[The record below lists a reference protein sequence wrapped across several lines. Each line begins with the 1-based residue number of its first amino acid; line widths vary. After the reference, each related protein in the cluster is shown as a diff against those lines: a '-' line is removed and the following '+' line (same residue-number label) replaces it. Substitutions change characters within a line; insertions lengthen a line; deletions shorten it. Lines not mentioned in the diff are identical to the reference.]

1 MVFRPFPGC
10 GRGGSVTPAFPA
22 CSGLPQGG
30 VTNFEHQFSGV
41 SATIANTLPIQAEN
55 IDVGLLGGDLGLGD
69 AVRRVEWGEVLRHG
83 WRRPEDRPFSIWH
96 VRRNLEME
104 WVIFARDV
112 LKMPIKTVFT
122 SASKRHHSRR
132 PRWLIG
138 RMDAIITPTDQAA
151 SFVPNV
157 WAVVPHGID
166 TRKFV
171 PPPDRGAAWRALGW
185 PGEIGIGMF
194 GRIRPNKGTDVF
206 VEALCRVLPEF
217 PAVTAL
223 INGIVTRKNRGFARS
238 LRDKVTVA
246 GLAQRV
252 IWSDVTDYQKIIER
266 YQGMSLMTA
275 CPRREEFGLT
285 PMEAMACGAPTLLS
299 DTGNFRHMMVA
310 GETGFMVPTGDV
322 DALTARLREMLS
334 DPGRLEKM
342 GAAARLKA
350 ERDHDFGLEVEGIG
364 DVYQRLWAEG

>member
-1 MVFRPFPGC
+1 M
-10 GRGGSVTPAFPA
+10 TPAFA
-22 CSGLPQGG
+22 HRGGLPQVI

-41 SATIANTLPIQAEN
+41 SATIANTLPIQADHL
-55 IDVGLLGGDLGLGD
+55 DVGLLGGDLGLGD
-69 AVRRVEWGEVLRHG
+69 RVRRVKWRDVLRHG
-83 WRRPEDRPFSIWH
+83 WQRPGDKPFTIWH

-104 WVIFARDV
+104 WAIFARDV

-138 RMDAIITPTDQAA
+138 RMDAIIAVTDQAA
-151 SFVPNV
+151 TFVPNV

-166 TRKFV
+166 TAKFV
-171 PPPDRGAAWRALGW
+171 PAPDRGAAWRALGW

-206 VEALCRVLPEF
+206 VEALCRILPEF

-223 INGIVTRKNRGFARS
+223 INGIVTRKNRGFARR
-238 LRDKVTVA
+238 LRDKVTTA
-246 GLAQRV
+246 GLAERV
-252 IWSDVTDYQKIIER
+252 IWSDVTDYQKIIGR
-266 YQGMSLMTA
+266 YQGISLMVA

-285 PMEAMACGAPTLLS
+285 PMEAMACGTPTLLS
-299 DTGNFRHMMVA
+299 DTGDFRNMTVA

-322 DALTARLREMLS
+322 DGLTDRLREMLS
-334 DPGRLEKM
+334 HPERLNAM
-342 GAAARLKA
+342 GVAARVKA
-350 ERDHDFGLEVEGIG
+350 ERDHDVHLEEAGIR
-364 DVYQRLWAEG
+364 DVYDRLWAAG